1 MPEASISPVKL
12 PLFSPAQERSG
23 EIEVAGRVF
32 NCESDPSILQET
44 VRMQLAN
51 RRSGTASTKTRGFI
65 SGGGIKPWRQ
75 KHTGRAR
82 AGSTRSPLWRH
93 GGTIFGPQ
101 PRDYSYKMP
110 KKAVAKALCLALSVR
125 ARAGKL
131 MVVES
136 LELPELKTKAAKA
149 ALDRLGLTH
158 ALVVLGEGEEG
169 VVRAIRNLAA
179 HKVLRVAGLNVY
191 DILNYDE
198 LLMTA
203 KAARS
208 LEQRLGG
215 GAAVSDGAGTAGS
228 ASGQS
233 ISGDSGASESGANES
248 GGGEVP
254 GGDLPGGDLPGGDL
268 PGGDLE

>member
-1 MPEASISPVKL
+1 MPEASNSPVML
-12 PLFSPAQERSG
+12 PLFSAAQERHG
-23 EIEVAGRVF
+23 EIEMAGRIF
-32 NCESDPSILQET
+32 NCTGDPSLLHET

-51 RRSGTASTKTRGFI
+51 RRAGTAATKTRGLI

-93 GGTIFGPQ
+93 GGTTFGPQ

-110 KKAVAKALCLALSVR
+110 KKALAKALCLALSER
-125 ARAGKL
+125 AREGKL
-131 MVVES
+131 VVVES
-136 LELPELKTKAAKA
+136 LELPELKTKLAKA
-149 ALDRLGLTH
+149 ALDRLGLNH

-198 LLMTA
+198 VLLTQ
-203 KAARS
+203 KAARA
-208 LEQRLGG
+208 LEARLGG
-215 GAAVSDGAGTAGS
+215 AG
-228 ASGQS
+228 Q
-233 ISGDSGASESGANES
+233 
-248 GGGEVP
+248 
-254 GGDLPGGDLPGGDL
+254 
-268 PGGDLE
+268 